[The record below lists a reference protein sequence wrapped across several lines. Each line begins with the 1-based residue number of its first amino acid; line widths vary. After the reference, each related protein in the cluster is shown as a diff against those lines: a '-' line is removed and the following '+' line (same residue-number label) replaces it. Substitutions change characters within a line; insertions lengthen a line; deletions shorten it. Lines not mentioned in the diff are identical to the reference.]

1 MTIYVHLM
9 HSIRA
14 QIMRILN
21 AVEVFLLFK
30 KDLQWK
36 LKRSRRYHRLFSQ
49 RRCR

>member
-36 LKRSRRYHRLFSQ
+36 SKRIASLP
-49 RRCR
+49 